1 MFNLLSVRCMYVA
14 AAIGMSAAPARG
26 DVIWNE
32 PVQGDLSDDRFAPTP
47 LVLMEGS
54 NELFGVMQGGDGEV
68 FDRDFF
74 SVTVPEGHV
83 LSRIVLGFYFSVDRT
98 AFIAVQRGALFPED
112 PDAPDPSAI
121 LGWTHFG
128 PSEVGGDLLALMG
141 MNGQGFAPPLGAG
154 TYSFWAQQTDNFTEH
169 ALDFVIEVPGPGGTG
184 TVVVMISLAGGRRRK
199 RERIQLVSGEVARTF
214 DR

>member
-1 MFNLLSVRCMYVA
+1 MFNLLSVRCTVVIA
-14 AAIGMSAAPARG
+14 AMGVSGAPARG

-32 PVQGDLSDDRFAPTP
+32 PAQGDLSDDRFAPTP
-47 LVLMEGS
+47 LVLSEGS

-83 LSRIVLGFYFSVDRT
+83 LSRIVLRFYFSVDRT
-98 AFIAVQRGALFPED
+98 AFIAVQPGAVFTED

-128 PSEVGGDLLALMG
+128 PADVGDDLLALMG
-141 MNGQGFAPPLGAG
+141 MNGQGFVPPLGAG
-154 TYSFWAQQTDNFTEH
+154 TYSFWAQQADNFTEY
-169 ALDFVIEVPGPGGTG
+169 ALDFVVEVPGPGGAG
-184 TVVVMISLAGGRRRK
+184 VMVMLIGLAGGRRRA
-199 RERIQLVSGEVARTF
+199 RERFQL
-214 DR
+214 